1 LNYVSYLIDRGW
13 DYRDPKLIKKGI
25 SRGEKLVEKNRN
37 SLSKKRLCK
46 LLYFIGVGYGNLYSL
61 EFSRK
66 KGWQQIINNG
76 HLQQAKQNS
85 RDAIRNSKDV
95 SPGLKKK
102 IWTNYA
108 NCLDTLGRGMDAL
121 FAYEEVLKIDP
132 NYAMAIGNKAIAMKT
147 FAGASGI
154 YREAIYNNAYKMLKS
169 VQNRKDLISIG
180 GRYAKYRIDTEIKNI
195 ESLMDKETLSK
206 NFSHKPYDLSQLSA
220 FEKFYIEFCTK
231 NGLFLNL
238 HIHEDICEASISDP
252 VFIRLLLPANDRTT
266 FFKLAKT
273 INQIK
278 EDYAVARLLLVQSQ
292 FKTNDLN
299 NISQKTTFV
308 NTPDISM
315 SNIYLG
321 LLKSAFKEAYN
332 ILDKIAR
339 FVNEYFWLGIPP
351 ENNIYI
357 TSKELWMDKISKKK
371 WKLKL
376 EILESNNQSL
386 YALHDLSL
394 DLNPQTGYYT
404 NLRNMRN
411 KLVHEKLII
420 HGSEWNGK
428 EDDYNISYE
437 KMILRTIR
445 LLKIVKSAIIYLIN
459 AVNIEERKKSQNSIV
474 LDPIKVDTNQFL

>member
-1 LNYVSYLIDRGW
+1 MYHGGIILNTVSSLIDGGW
-13 DYRDPKLIKKGI
+13 DSKNPEMIKKGI
-25 SRGEKLVEKNRN
+25 SRGEELIKDNASRHN
-37 SLSKKRLCK
+37 GKRLCK
-46 LLYFIGVGYGNLYSL
+46 LSYFIGNGYMNLYSL
-61 EFSRK
+61 NFSRE
-66 KGWQQIINNG
+66 KGWQQILENKKLQEAKNNFR
-76 HLQQAKQNS
+76 H
-85 RDAIRNSKDV
+85 AIKYSND
-95 SPGLKKK
+95 SPVDLKKM

-132 NYAMAIGNKAIAMKT
+132 TFSMAIANKAIAMVT
-147 FAGASGI
+147 FADASGI

-169 VQNRKDLISIG
+169 VQNKKDLISIG
-180 GRYAKYRIDTEIKNI
+180 GRYAKYRIDAEIKKI
-195 ESLMDKETLSK
+195 EALMDEKTLSK
-206 NFSHKPYDLSQLSA
+206 DFSHNPYDLSQLSA
-220 FEKFYIEFCTK
+220 FEKFYVEFCIK

-238 HIHEDICEASISDP
+238 HIHEDICEASITDP
-252 VFIRLLLPANDRTT
+252 VFIRLLLPTNDKTT

-278 EDYAVARLLLVQSQ
+278 EDYAIARLLLVQSQ
-292 FKTNDLN
+292 FKTNDLD

-308 NTPDISM
+308 NTQDSSM

-339 FVNEYFWLGIPP
+339 FVNEYFLLGIPP
-351 ENNIYI
+351 KNNIYI
-357 TSKELWMDKISKKK
+357 TSKELWMDKISKKN

-376 EILESNNQSL
+376 EVLESNNPSL
-386 YALHDLSL
+386 YALYDMSL

-404 NLRNMRN
+404 NLRTMRN

-420 HGSEWNGK
+420 HGPEWNGK

-459 AVNIEERKKSQNSIV
+459 AVNIEERKKRQNAV
-474 LDPIKVDTNQFL
+474 LL